1 MNDAPLDRRE
11 GRGGR
16 ARRVG
21 VSLLVAVLAIGLL
34 AASAY
39 LIYPKARR
47 SGPEYRTIAAGPATI
62 RRTVIANGT
71 ISPRKEVNVKPQISG
86 VIEKVLVSRGDI
98 VRTGDLLA
106 VIRPLPNP
114 ADVSAAE
121 AEVDSANISHL
132 HAEQE
137 FRRIERL
144 FRRDLVARSDY
155 EKLETDL
162 HLAEQRLAAAR
173 RRLEIVKTGASTAL
187 GRSASEVR
195 ATAAG
200 TILERPIEVGAFV
213 IESNTFNEGTTI
225 VSIADMSDLV
235 FRGKVDEPDAGSL
248 RLDMPAAVAIG
259 ALPGERFQARLDF
272 IAPKATEKDGVTT
285 FEIRAAL
292 TLKPGRVVRAGYS
305 ATAEVVVAQRERV
318 LALPER
324 SVQFRQGR
332 PFVAVE
338 TAPGVFQSRA
348 VELGLSDGI
357 TTEVVG
363 GLRAGERVRLD

>member
-1 MNDAPLDRRE
+1 MSDEPPGRRE
-11 GRGGR
+11 DGGGR

-21 VSLLVAVLAIGLL
+21 LSMMVVAVVIGLL
-34 AASAY
+34 GASAY
-39 LIYPKARR
+39 LIYSKARGA
-47 SGPEYRTIAAGPATI
+47 SPEYRTILVSPATI

-71 ISPRKEVNVKPQISG
+71 IAPRKEVKVKPQISG

-98 VRTGDLLA
+98 VRTGDLS
-106 VIRPLPNP
+106 RS
-114 ADVSAAE
+114 SARCPPSGRE
-121 AEVDSANISHL
+121 RGRGRLDSARISHL

-137 FRRIERL
+137 FQRIEARP
-144 FRRDLVARSDY
+144 VARSDY
-155 EKLETDL
+155 EKLERD
-162 HLAEQRLAAAR
+162 LAEQRLAAAR

-213 IESNTFNEGTTI
+213 IKSNTFNEGTTI

-259 ALPGERFQARLDF
+259 ALPGERFEARLDF

-292 TLKPGRVVRAGYS
+292 TLKRGRFVRAGYS

-332 PFVAVE
+332 PFVTVE
-338 TAPGVFQSRA
+338 TAPGIFQSRA

-357 TTEVVG
+357 TTEVVSG
-363 GLRAGERVRLD
+363 PRSGERVRLD